1 VQHTCDKCHHSIF
14 AFGGSQKR
22 IVGIEGLAFAPGPF
36 VVSAIVSACAE
47 GVAFC
52 VLKPLRRMY
61 GHHNYNE

>member
-1 VQHTCDKCHHSIF
+1 MSPLKICFWGLSKTHS
-14 AFGGSQKR
+14 G
-22 IVGIEGLAFAPGPF
+22 VEGLAFAPGPL

>member
-1 VQHTCDKCHHSIF
+1 V
-14 AFGGSQKR
+14 
-22 IVGIEGLAFAPGPF
+22 PGPF